1 MGDKKVDGA
10 GSGGLRVAVHES
22 GGGQDLVNLLLSKF
36 DSFEQQMKDLR
47 TEVIKIDENQK
58 TFMIS
63 CKEEFNKIS
72 TNLIENFKVFNNDIK
87 VLKNENE
94 KLKGEIQSLKS
105 HFDQNIQY
113 LRFNNG
119 VRLLNVPESAGNNCL
134 QIFKKI
140 CQVIDF
146 PYRENMIDHCYR
158 VKAKH
163 SDFYTVIV
171 KFVTNLDKVEFIKLK
186 KLKHL
191 QLTSEIF
198 SLTGEKKPIYISELL
213 SPYYAQLFKEVK
225 QIQAKHRF
233 KYVWFRN
240 CRIFIRVTDGA
251 LIESIS
257 SFEDLQLFLEK
268 VGDKTP
274 QLTYSGDDIDDAGTD
289 TSGTS
294 KKISKKRKVKSLKKN
309 LQQGSLERFLSQS
322 DN

>member
-10 GSGGLRVAVHES
+10 GSGGLHVAVYES

-63 CKEEFNKIS
+63 CKEEFNKII
-72 TNLIENFKVFNNDIK
+72 TNLIENFKVCNNDIK

-94 KLKGEIQSLKS
+94 KLK
-105 HFDQNIQY
+105 
-113 LRFNNG
+113 
-119 VRLLNVPESAGNNCL
+119 
-134 QIFKKI
+134 
-140 CQVIDF
+140 
-146 PYRENMIDHCYR
+146 
-158 VKAKH
+158 
-163 SDFYTVIV
+163 
-171 KFVTNLDKVEFIKLK
+171 
-186 KLKHL
+186 
-191 QLTSEIF
+191 
-198 SLTGEKKPIYISELL
+198 ELL

-274 QLTYSGDDIDDAGTD
+274 QLTYSGDDIDDTGTD
-289 TSGTS
+289 TTGTS
-294 KKISKKRKVKSLKKN
+294 ISILNVLVNVAFGGKLSLFGEQLMLQNVNGSKRSFGRSFSLKPEILN
-309 LQQGSLERFLSQS
+309 GIEGSDS
-322 DN
+322 